1 MPTSDTS
8 ENALPI
14 SPTSREGMRHSLRI
28 GSVLVLFVVMLYVG
42 SGVMIQMLFDEMHY
56 EKPFLFS
63 YVSVSLC
70 SFYLLS
76 FGATSCQQQCQQVQR
91 ASSPRHAYSKVQE
104 GEASTQ
110 ASPLQ
115 LLRPALQLAPSY
127 FCLNYTYFFSL
138 DLTSVSTTM
147 ILSASTGLWTL
158 LFSRLLLG
166 QPLTRFRLLTVAV
179 SLVGIS
185 LIPGAARGRGHGGGS
200 PAAGAAGAAAAAAS
214 GMSGDALAL
223 MSAAA
228 SGLYMVL
235 LPVTLPEK
243 EAVHMPSL
251 FGMMGLVCATALL
264 PLFPL
269 LHYSG
274 IERFELP
281 PSRQATLA
289 LLVNAA
295 TSTVLPDLLLAK
307 AVMMTSPLVAT
318 LGLSMMIPLSVF
330 ADYMRGL
337 ARLSPQLFVGSLCI
351 FVSYLLELW
360 EEEPSEAEEGRSRRR
375 AGSGSETARP
385 EHESIM
391 IDAVYASEGEN

>member
-185 LIPGAARGRGHGGGS
+185 LITGAARGGGHGGGS
-200 PAAGAAGAAAAAAS
+200 PEAGAAGVAGAAAS
-214 GMSGDALAL
+214 GMSGGGLAL
-223 MSAAA
+223 MSVAA
-228 SGLYMVL
+228 SGSYIFAGCEPCARA
-235 LPVTLPEK
+235 LP
-243 EAVHMPSL
+243 M
-251 FGMMGLVCATALL
+251 
-264 PLFPL
+264 
-269 LHYSG
+269 
-274 IERFELP
+274 
-281 PSRQATLA
+281 
-289 LLVNAA
+289 
-295 TSTVLPDLLLAK
+295 LLL
-307 AVMMTSPLVAT
+307 
-318 LGLSMMIPLSVF
+318 
-330 ADYMRGL
+330 
-337 ARLSPQLFVGSLCI
+337 
-351 FVSYLLELW
+351 
-360 EEEPSEAEEGRSRRR
+360 
-375 AGSGSETARP
+375 
-385 EHESIM
+385 
-391 IDAVYASEGEN
+391 